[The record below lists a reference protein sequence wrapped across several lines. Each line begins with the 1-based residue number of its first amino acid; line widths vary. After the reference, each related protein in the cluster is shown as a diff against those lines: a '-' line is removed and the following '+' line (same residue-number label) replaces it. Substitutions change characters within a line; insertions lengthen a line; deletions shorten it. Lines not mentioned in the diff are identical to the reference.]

1 MACPSLDALAA
12 ESAPRGFTS
21 LFIYTREAHPGELL
35 PHHTNFAQKVA
46 QAHRFR
52 AEQRVQR
59 RILVDGLDGTVHQR
73 FGALPNMTWILL
85 RGGLIAY
92 KAAWTDAEDVRAAM
106 ENIARIVDLRR
117 RGGRLA
123 PFWTERLS
131 FRAVDQAAFDTGLVR
146 NGPQAVSD
154 FAAFTSRVP
163 LDRLEEE

>member
-12 ESAPRGFTS
+12 EFAPRGFTS

-35 PHHTNFAQKVA
+35 PHHTSFAQKM
-46 QAHRFR
+46 AHARRFR
-52 AEQRVQR
+52 DGQRVQR
-59 RILVDGLDGTVHQR
+59 RILVDALDGTVHQC

-92 KAAWTDAEDVRAAM
+92 KAAWTDAEDVHAAM
-106 ENIARIVDLRR
+106 ENVSRIVDLRR

-123 PFWTERLS
+123 PFWTERLG
-131 FRAVDQAAFDTGLVR
+131 FRTVDQAAFDAGLER
-146 NGPQAVSD
+146 NGPKAVND
-154 FAAFTSRVP
+154 FSSFTSRVP